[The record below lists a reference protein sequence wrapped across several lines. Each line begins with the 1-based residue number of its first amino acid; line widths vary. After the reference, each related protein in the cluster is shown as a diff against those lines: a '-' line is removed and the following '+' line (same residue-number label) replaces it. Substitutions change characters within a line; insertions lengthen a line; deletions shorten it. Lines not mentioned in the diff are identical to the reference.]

1 MFNIALS
8 WPVNQDELRKLQG
21 YVSDVCRILSPKSY
35 HIQDLLTVAPDA
47 DAIVGGYIP
56 EQMIEQAPNVQL
68 VQVLHS
74 GVTHR
79 SIVGADLGFS
89 FNTLR
94 ARNIL
99 LGNIAGANA
108 VAVAEMAFAQTMALA
123 KRILPA
129 HRAIAQGSWY
139 PYTRDTMG
147 CASWLGKL
155 WESLAWALSV
165 RNSRRGP
172 APSGCAFWLPSG
184 PQPPTSL
191 KS

>member
-8 WPVNQDELRKLQG
+8 WPVNEDELRKLRG
-21 YVSDVCRILSPKSY
+21 YVSDVCRILSPESY
-35 HIQDLLTVAPDA
+35 SIQDLLTVAPDA

-56 EQMIEQAPNVQL
+56 EQMIERAPNVKL

-123 KRILPA
+123 KRILP
-129 HRAIAQGSWY
+129 
-139 PYTRDTMG
+139 
-147 CASWLGKL
+147 
-155 WESLAWALSV
+155 
-165 RNSRRGP
+165 
-172 APSGCAFWLPSG
+172 
-184 PQPPTSL
+184 PTEP
-191 KS
+191 